1 MVIPVSLM
9 EFSNQVNLT
18 DSKMWIVIST
28 IKVNLGSEFREI
40 MKIMKVPAEAGMFE
54 PDGPWCPADSA
65 EFPSCPAGWPSCLAV
80 ETAAVADLPLY
91 LLDIVGPSW
100 SDHMDVVD

>member
-1 MVIPVSLM
+1 MVISLL
-9 EFSNQVNLT
+9 ELSNQVNLT
-18 DSKMWIVIST
+18 DSKMWNVILI
-28 IKVNLGSEFREI
+28 IKVNLGSELREI
-40 MKIMKVPAEAGMFE
+40 MKIIKVPVEVGMFE
-54 PDGPWCPADSA
+54 PDGPWCSADSA